1 MDLAAIKT
9 EIGLLLTEMQ
19 NEPKDASEAALILHD
34 KLNELRAYG
43 MPLPEDLVELEATL
57 DQLLERRRFGLQ

>member
-1 MDLAAIKT
+1 MDLASLKT

-19 NEPKDASEAALILHD
+19 NEPKDASEAALILHE

-43 MPLPEDLVELEATL
+43 LPLPEDLLALEAVLDQELE
-57 DQLLERRRFGLQ
+57 QRRLSLQ